1 MSWSKNQK
9 QRDRQERQ
17 RQRLRD
23 ELTFLKNTTFSSEDQ
38 ETITRRISILERELD
53 NNGIPGTYR

>member
-9 QRDRQERQ
+9 QRDRQARQ

-23 ELTFLKNTTFSSEDQ
+23 ELNLLKNTTFSSEDQ

>member
-9 QRDRQERQ
+9 QRDRQARQ